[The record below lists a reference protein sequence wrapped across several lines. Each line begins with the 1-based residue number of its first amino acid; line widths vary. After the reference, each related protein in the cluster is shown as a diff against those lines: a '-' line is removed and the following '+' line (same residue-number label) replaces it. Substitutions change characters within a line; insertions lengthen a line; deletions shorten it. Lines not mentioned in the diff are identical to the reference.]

1 MIAIVS
7 ESIHLCD
14 KSVEISYDICL
25 APKLNTCRSVCARM
39 NTCVKLLRVV
49 NSSLSIK
56 KFIFFLFIFPS
67 KKKFPWLH
75 RSLNVFFLHHG
86 FPSLYNINFM
96 VCLIMWACSSVII
109 EYFEAN
115 CCAYVR
121 YGWIEITYVKANH
134 CVAFLFVNVVELV
147 YYIFCIFPRVDACL

>member
-14 KSVEISYDICL
+14 KSVEIGYDICL
-25 APKLNTCRSVCARM
+25 APKLNTCRSDCARM

-49 NSSLSIK
+49 NSSLSIM
-56 KFIFFLFIFPS
+56 KFIFFLFIFLS
-67 KKKFPWLH
+67 KKKKIPMASSKFECFFFTPW
-75 RSLNVFFLHHG
+75 
-86 FPSLYNINFM
+86 
-96 VCLIMWACSSVII
+96 VII

-147 YYIFCIFPRVDACL
+147 

>member
-1 MIAIVS
+1 
-7 ESIHLCD
+7 
-14 KSVEISYDICL
+14 
-25 APKLNTCRSVCARM
+25 M

-49 NSSLSIK
+49 DTSLSIM
-56 KFIFFLFIFPS
+56 KFIFFLFIFLS

-75 RSLNVFFLHHG
+75 EHFFFLHHA

-109 EYFEAN
+109 EYFESN

-134 CVAFLFVNVVELV
+134 CVAFLFVNVVELA